1 MSSAPSLPIVREE
14 TKLNHGF
21 TWISLWRT
29 LTRMEWEKV
38 VLGRA
43 ARNAVG
49 VALPLVAGY
58 RFGSMPAGL
67 IASSG
72 ALNVCFTDGD
82 DPYRQRARRMLLGT
96 VLVGLAVLIGTL
108 SGHDPM
114 ISIAITAIW
123 AFAAGMLVAVSQIA
137 TDMGITTLVTLIVFS
152 AQPLDPHRAVSAGL
166 LAVVGGLLQTILALA
181 FWPVQ
186 RFEPERQALA
196 NLFEELSRAAAA
208 PAAASQAPSA
218 SAQAS
223 AAHNTLAALG
233 AIHTVEADRYRSLL
247 NQAERMRLSLLTLA
261 RLRVRIGREEQ
272 QGQESAALDR
282 FFELCSRLLAA
293 IGRSLRSNL
302 PIDAHPEAL
311 DQIGAVSEVLRAIPA
326 HTPILSAL

>member
-58 RFGSMPAGL
+58 LFGSMPAGL

-96 VLVGLAVLIGTL
+96 FLVGLAVMTGTL
-108 SGHDPM
+108 TGAIAPVN
-114 ISIAITAIW
+114 IAIVGLW
-123 AFAAGMLVAVSQIA
+123 AFAAGMMVAVNQPA
-137 TDMGITTLVTLIVFS
+137 TDL
-152 AQPLDPHRAVSAGL
+152 
-166 LAVVGGLLQTILALA
+166 
-181 FWPVQ
+181 
-186 RFEPERQALA
+186 
-196 NLFEELSRAAAA
+196 
-208 PAAASQAPSA
+208 
-218 SAQAS
+218 
-223 AAHNTLAALG
+223 
-233 AIHTVEADRYRSLL
+233 
-247 NQAERMRLSLLTLA
+247 
-261 RLRVRIGREEQ
+261 
-272 QGQESAALDR
+272 
-282 FFELCSRLLAA
+282 
-293 IGRSLRSNL
+293 
-302 PIDAHPEAL
+302 
-311 DQIGAVSEVLRAIPA
+311 
-326 HTPILSAL
+326 